1 MINRLDNVIISKGHL
16 KMGQVNCYNKIKM
29 IEMLFQMDFEL
40 LIVQKPGNGLETR
53 NVAVGCVLL

>member
-1 MINRLDNVIISKGHL
+1 MINRLDNVIISKGRL

-40 LIVQKPGNGLETR
+40 LIVQNPGNDLGTR